1 MAPNMIDPR
10 QRPPDREAPWPYSA
24 RRKSRLGTATVEL
37 AVCLPI
43 LLTTAL
49 GMIEVTNLIFIQ
61 ARIQAAA
68 YEAARLATRPTT
80 SSSTAA
86 TSVQVNTYCQNLLT
100 QLGVNNA
107 TITLTP
113 SDLSGATP
121 GTLVT
126 VAISAPTV
134 GNSPTSYVLRN
145 SLTLSTQTTLV
156 VE

>member
-1 MAPNMIDPR
+1 MIDPGQSPR
-10 QRPPDREAPWPYSA
+10 VRIPARVRSA
-24 RRKSRLGTATVEL
+24 RRRGRVGTATVEL
-37 AVCLPI
+37 AFCLPV
-43 LLTTAL
+43 LLTVAF
-49 GMIEVTNLIFIQ
+49 GMLEVTNLIFIQ

-80 SSSTAA
+80 SNATAA
-86 TSVQVNTYCQNLLT
+86 TSAQVNTYCQNLLT

-113 SDLSGATP
+113 SSLTGATP
-121 GTLVT
+121 GTVVT
-126 VAISAPTV
+126 VAISAPAL